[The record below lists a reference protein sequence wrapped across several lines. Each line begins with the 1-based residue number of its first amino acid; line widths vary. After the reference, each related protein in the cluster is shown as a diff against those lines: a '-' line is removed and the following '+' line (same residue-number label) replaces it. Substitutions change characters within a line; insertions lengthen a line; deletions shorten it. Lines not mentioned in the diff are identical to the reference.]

1 MVGSPAPVNRL
12 CARTCHPGKLSRA
25 ASGSK
30 DALASRPR
38 TGLPPHLDVT
48 VKIGVARAPRLR
60 RSVSTRS
67 WASDRAARYP
77 NTAKTHR
84 HH

>member
-12 CARTCHPGKLSRA
+12 CARTCHPSKLSRA
-25 ASGSK
+25 ASGAK
-30 DALASRPR
+30 VALAGRPAHR
-38 TGLPPHLDVT
+38 TPPHLDVA

-60 RSVSTRS
+60 RSASTRS
-67 WASDRAARYP
+67 WAPDRAASYR

-84 HH
+84 RH